1 MHSETPAIVFD
12 DGDTYERYMG
22 IWSRKVGKHFINWLG
37 PKNGNSFADIG
48 CGNAVFSVQLD
59 ELCSPKRIAGIDPSE
74 AQINYAKKLKFNT
87 STDFIVGDAMSLP
100 YDDNSFDVALMALVL
115 FFVPKPATGV
125 REMTRITKA
134 GGVIA
139 AYAWD
144 VLGGGL
150 PMEPLHSILR
160 ERGIEYPL
168 PPSKEVSQL
177 HVMQQLWE
185 DAGLEAIETTT
196 FQVQR
201 TFANFDDYWS
211 VNSVGPSVAGVLKN
225 LTPSTLEEIKR
236 DLGKV
241 LKRDDTNRIV
251 SVASANA
258 VKGAKG

>member
-1 MHSETPAIVFD
+1 
-12 DGDTYERYMG
+12 
-22 IWSRKVGKHFINWLG
+22 
-37 PKNGNSFADIG
+37 
-48 CGNAVFSVQLD
+48 
-59 ELCSPKRIAGIDPSE
+59 
-74 AQINYAKKLKFNT
+74 KLKFNT

-125 REMTRITKA
+125 GEMTRITKA

-144 VLGGGL
+144 VFGGGL

-160 ERGIEYPL
+160 ERGIKYPL
-168 PPSKEVSQL
+168 PPSKEASQL
-177 HVMQQLWE
+177 NVMQQLWE
-185 DAGLEAIETTT
+185 DAGLEATETTT
-196 FQVQR
+196 FQVER
-201 TFANFDDYWS
+201 TFADFDDYWS

-236 DLGKV
+236 DLRKV